1 MIVSAKERDLSAVPY
16 DGGPAVSQ
24 LALALA
30 RVVMAQQ
37 EVILQDQDGKYELH
51 QKPPTAFLTLLFPTY
66 IQGSK
71 AVPAEDVFATFA
83 HHLKSHQIKVDRS
96 LQPIT

>member
-1 MIVSAKERDLSAVPY
+1 MGGNIWVRPALAADDARCSDKKDGGSEDKENSKSSKDPDHLLTFACIVYVLLDFMIVSAKERDLSAVPY

-37 EVILQDQDGKYELH
+37 EVILQDQDG
-51 QKPPTAFLTLLFPTY
+51 
-66 IQGSK
+66 
-71 AVPAEDVFATFA
+71 
-83 HHLKSHQIKVDRS
+83 
-96 LQPIT
+96 